1 MMASRGMGDIAPSKM
16 PGKKIIKRKD
26 NPNDVAMYKK
36 GGHVNAAATTK
47 AKRAG
52 KAAGKQFVAQPKTI
66 AKKTA
71 GFR

>member
-1 MMASRGMGDIAPSKM
+1 MMASRGMGVIKPSKM
-16 PGKKIIKRKD
+16 PSKKTIHRK
-26 NPNDVAMYKK
+26 
-36 GGHVNAAATTK
+36 
-47 AKRAG
+47 G

>member
-1 MMASRGMGDIAPSKM
+1 MMSSRGMGDINPSKM

-26 NPNDVAMYKK
+26 DPNDVAMYKK
-36 GGHVNAAATTK
+36 GGHVN
-47 AKRAG
+47 
-52 KAAGKQFVAQPKTI
+52 AAGKQFVAQPKTI